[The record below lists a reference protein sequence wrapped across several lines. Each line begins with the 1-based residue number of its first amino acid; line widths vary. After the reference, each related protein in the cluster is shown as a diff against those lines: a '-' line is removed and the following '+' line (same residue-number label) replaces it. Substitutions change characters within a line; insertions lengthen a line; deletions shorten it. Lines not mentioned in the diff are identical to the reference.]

1 MHPQD
6 SLDQQ
11 SMTRPLPQRQRSTGH
26 NGTQS
31 SCVSCLMLIRP
42 LLHSSQHFH
51 CHSKHVYP
59 HHPMKGVDLVL
70 ELDELN
76 VVLSDIV
83 GIVGRSKA
91 PKSIDQELRGVAM
104 RQKHQGAN
112 DLEDG
117 WTIRLVQRGP
127 QEVVALALNDPSLE
141 GWRQGLQK
149 GESDEV
155 TGLASPSD
163 RVPLPA

>member
-1 MHPQD
+1 
-6 SLDQQ
+6 
-11 SMTRPLPQRQRSTGH
+11 
-26 NGTQS
+26 
-31 SCVSCLMLIRP
+31 
-42 LLHSSQHFH
+42 
-51 CHSKHVYP
+51 
-59 HHPMKGVDLVL
+59 LVL